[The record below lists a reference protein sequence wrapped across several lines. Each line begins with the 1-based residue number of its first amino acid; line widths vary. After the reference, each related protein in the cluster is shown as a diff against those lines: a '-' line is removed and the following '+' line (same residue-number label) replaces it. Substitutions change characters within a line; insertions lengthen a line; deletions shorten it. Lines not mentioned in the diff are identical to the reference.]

1 MESEIKERFS
11 LLGIMVT
18 ESMIEKFRK
27 YYEMMIDYNNNVNLT
42 AITEKNDVYIKH
54 FLDSVLPYKTIP
66 RNANVCDIGTGAGFP
81 AIPLKIVR
89 PDIKLLLVDCLD
101 KRVKFLESLVSE
113 LQLEDV
119 EIVHARAEDI
129 GRDKNHREFYDVAV
143 SRGVA
148 KLNTLSEYCLPLVKV
163 GGIMLAY
170 KSVDID
176 EELDSAINAITEL
189 GGTLEE
195 IQKITIPKTDI
206 TRKIV
211 VIKKYD
217 TTPNKYPRG
226 LNKPKL
232 MPIE

>member
-1 MESEIKERFS
+1 MDNEMKERFS

-18 ESMIEKFRK
+18 ESMIQKFEK
-27 YYEMMIDYNNNVNLT
+27 YYELMIDYNNNVNLT
-42 AITEKNDVYIKH
+42 AITEKKDVYIKH
-54 FLDSVLPYKTIP
+54 FLDSVLPYKSIP
-66 RNANVCDIGTGAGFP
+66 RNAKICDVGTGAGFP

-89 PDIKLLLVDCLD
+89 PDLKVLLVDCLE
-101 KRVKFLESLVSE
+101 KRVTFLKMLIEQM
-113 LQLEDV
+113 QLEDV
-119 EIVHARAEDI
+119 EVIHARAEDI
-129 GRDKNHREFYDVAV
+129 GRDKNYREFYDVAV

-148 KLNTLSEYCLPLVKV
+148 KLNTLSEYCMPLVKV
-163 GGIMLAY
+163 GGLVLAY
-170 KSVDID
+170 KSVDIE
-176 EELDSAINAITEL
+176 EELGSAINAITEF

-195 IQKITIPKTDI
+195 VQKITIPKTDI

-217 TTPNKYPRG
+217 VTPNKYPRG